1 MKIENSAHLLKMV
14 EAIVEF
20 DKKVENVKAITNDRK
35 IIKKAIEFYAMKA
48 DRIIA
53 SATKI
58 VLDSNADND
67 DFERLVELVNDILER
82 FNEIYYRY

>member
-35 IIKKAIEFYAMKA
+35 IIK
-48 DRIIA
+48 
-53 SATKI
+53 
-58 VLDSNADND
+58 
-67 DFERLVELVNDILER
+67 
-82 FNEIYYRY
+82 